1 MRYINNDRRDKLIM
15 PKIKRKV
22 DIARIDKNFSV
33 PGIGDFNI
41 VYANVKKT
49 PFVIE
54 GLPWF
59 KQNKS
64 AYYRIPKTLTAEKT
78 NEGIIALS
86 NHTAGVAVRFRSD
99 SPVVTVR
106 AKLAYSS
113 DMNHMPRAGSA
124 GFDSYCTP
132 NDGKQQYNKT
142 VQPNR
147 DQIDIEALLGLNPGE
162 GMCDW
167 LINFPLYGGV
177 ESVEIGIVSGSALEP
192 PTPHK
197 IENPVLFYGSS
208 ITQGGCASRPGNA
221 YTPMLCRAVDAPQI
235 NLGFSGSARGE
246 AALAEEIGKLK
257 LSAFI
262 YDYDHNAPSPEHLK
276 KTHEKFFRIVR
287 KLQPELPIIMLSKCD
302 YKNIPDCNLRREI
315 IRTTYRNAV
324 EHGDRN
330 VYFIDGETLFGRKMP
345 DACTVDGCHPND
357 LGFYRMYKHI
367 LPLLKKILKKYPR
380 KGV

>member
-1 MRYINNDRRDKLIM
+1 MANA
-15 PKIKRKV
+15 KRKV
-22 DIARIDKNFSV
+22 DISRIDRNFSA

-41 VYANVKKT
+41 VYTDVKKT

-64 AYYRIPKTLTAEKT
+64 AYYRIPKKLTEKDT

-86 NHTAGVAVRFRSD
+86 NHTAGACVRFRSD
-99 SPVVTVR
+99 SPVIVIR

-124 GFDSYCTP
+124 GFDSYSKP
-132 NDGKQQYNKT
+132 DGGKQLYNKT
-142 VQPNR
+142 VQPGR
-147 DQIDIEALLGLNPGE
+147 DQIDIEALLGVNPRK

-167 LINFPLYGGV
+167 QVNLPLYGGV
-177 ESVEIGIVSGSALEP
+177 DTVEIGIVKNSRLEK

-197 IENPVLFYGSS
+197 VAAPVLFYGSS

-221 YTPMLCRAVDAPQI
+221 YSSMLCRAVDAPQV

-246 AALAEEIGKLK
+246 EALAREIGKLK
-257 LSAFI
+257 LAAFV
-262 YDYDHNAPSPEHLK
+262 YDYDHNAPSAEHLE
-276 KTHEKFFRIVR
+276 KTHEKFFRIIR
-287 KLQPELPIIMLSKCD
+287 ELQPELPVIMLSRCD
-302 YKNIPDCNLRREI
+302 YADHPDCNRRREI
-315 IRTTYRNAV
+315 VRTTYRNAV
-324 EHGDRN
+324 QNGDRN
-330 VYFIDGETLFGRKMP
+330 VYFIDGETLFGRKMR

-357 LGFYRMYKHI
+357 LGFYRMHKHV
-367 LPLLKKILKKYPR
+367 LPVLKKILKKSAR

>member
-1 MRYINNDRRDKLIM
+1 M
-15 PKIKRKV
+15 PKTRKQM
-22 DIARIDKNFSV
+22 DISRIDRNFSA
-33 PGIGDFNI
+33 PGIGDFK
-41 VYANVKKT
+41 VFYTDVKKA

-59 KQNKS
+59 RQNHS
-64 AYYRIPKTLTAEKT
+64 AYYRIPRELTQKET

-86 NHTAGVAVRFRSD
+86 NHTAGVCVRFRSD
-99 SPVVTVR
+99 SPVITVR

-132 NDGKQQYNKT
+132 DGGKQCYNKT

-147 DQIDIEALLGLNPGE
+147 DQIDIEALLGINPGK

-177 ESVEIGIVSGSALEP
+177 ETVEIGIVKGCRLEGAP
-192 PTPHK
+192 PHK
-197 IENPVLFYGSS
+197 VKDPVLFYGSS

-221 YTPMLCRAVDAPQI
+221 YTSMLCRAVDAPQI

-246 AALAEEIGKLK
+246 EALAKAIGQLK

-262 YDYDHNAPSPEHLK
+262 YDYDHNTPSAAHLK

-287 KLQPELPIIMLSKCD
+287 ELQPELPIVMLSMCD
-302 YKNIPDCNLRREI
+302 YKDTPDCNQRREI

-324 EHGDRN
+324 NGGDRN
-330 VYFIDGETLFGRKMP
+330 VYFIDGETLFGRKMR

-357 LGFYRMYKHI
+357 LGFYRMYKHV
-367 LPLLKKILKKYPR
+367 LPVLKKIVRKNPR